1 MCFNPSPV
9 RRVPSPNRYMAVAR
23 FCFCK
28 NNKRTID
35 RCFAVLG
42 KLRGGPQNLTGFAG
56 KPPDF
61 TGLTPKNRTPIC
73 APAPLF
79 STEKHSRPRCECCA
93 ALGKWRAYNRKVVA
107 LAAALAVETVAF
119 FAILARL
126 VQVQVPA
133 LSFSAL
139 AHTQR
144 PEGGGPQ
151 VFPGFGDKLPNFRG
165 LTPKKPDSNFAC

>member
-1 MCFNPSPV
+1 MRLPPFSPL
-9 RRVPSPNRYMAVAR
+9 RN
-23 FCFCK
+23 
-28 NNKRTID
+28 TH
-35 RCFAVLG
+35 VLG
-42 KLRGGPQNLTGFAG
+42 VSVVRPSESGGRITGRWWRWQPPGGAG
-56 KPPDF
+56 
-61 TGLTPKNRTPIC
+61 
-73 APAPLF
+73 
-79 STEKHSRPRCECCA
+79 SRPGR
-93 ALGKWRAYNRKVVA
+93 
-107 LAAALAVETVAF
+107 ETVAF

-165 LTPKKPDSNFAC
+165 LTPKKPDSNFAY

>member
-1 MCFNPSPV
+1 M
-9 RRVPSPNRYMAVAR
+9 
-23 FCFCK
+23 
-28 NNKRTID
+28 
-35 RCFAVLG
+35 
-42 KLRGGPQNLTGFAG
+42 
-56 KPPDF
+56 
-61 TGLTPKNRTPIC
+61 
-73 APAPLF
+73 
-79 STEKHSRPRCECCA
+79 
-93 ALGKWRAYNRKVVA
+93 A

-144 PEGGGPQ
+144 PEGGGGPQ

-165 LTPKKPDSNFAC
+165 LTPKNLTQILRADSLFF